1 MGKVWKMG
9 AGQSSSNTSKSPA
22 LEDQLD
28 EANAARALL
37 QSKVL
42 QLENELESAKRREK
56 TNVVEELNSRKKF
69 VAFVQESLMP
79 NGSEVQKHLDQLN
92 AKIESIDE
100 GTDLNDFDV
109 KVPDPDYDKLKLEAL
124 SNVDEREK
132 SIDIIKKIRTMF
144 PDRSD
149 EDIFKDIK
157 AVKEKNGNT
166 LKNLSADHIV
176 DQIIENTE
184 NANDEGVHDFEIST
198 FTDIKYL
205 PFKNP
210 NYFTEPECCIC
221 HDPLSS
227 QANRKLNCGHLFH
240 RSCIGNWLKQ
250 QKNCPI
256 CRRGPTMPSRGQY
269 RGRGGRGRRRPYYRL
284 GDNIFIYHY

>member
-1 MGKVWKMG
+1 MG

-56 TNVVEELNSRKKF
+56 TNVVEELNSRRKF
-69 VAFVQESLMP
+69 VAFIQESVMP
-79 NGSEVQKHLDQLN
+79 FGTAELQKHLDQLN

-184 NANDEGVHDFEIST
+184 NSNDEGMHDFEIST
-198 FTDIKYL
+198 FANKVPKLKKKIILQNQNVVFATIHCRLRPIANWIVDI
-205 PFKNP
+205 
-210 NYFTEPECCIC
+210 YFIDHVLEIG
-221 HDPLSS
+221 SN
-227 QANRKLNCGHLFH
+227 NRKIAPYAEEVLLCLQEANTEVVVVEDDVGLIIDWVITFLF
-240 RSCIGNWLKQ
+240 IIIE
-250 QKNCPI
+250 CP
-256 CRRGPTMPSRGQY
+256 TK
-269 RGRGGRGRRRPYYRL
+269 
-284 GDNIFIYHY
+284 